1 MTAIAYFNA
10 PADLEPRRVTG
21 KYLEI
26 TKKSAKTHER
36 KNRVR
41 HDHLTEEEKKKVS
54 FTLTMSSHYLEGF
67 IDCLDE
73 LENLKVLGKEHDL
86 LTVREKLLKALEFF
100 YKEAM
105 RGGEEM
111 EMARVQ
117 QQKRIEATIKTL
129 NQMDLNRL
137 DKVIEFVNGLA
148 QPQTVYFQT
157 KGMNPHFCEVGMISF
172 DEPNTIYYLNEPCK
186 IDKNEATIIPE
197 EFVYQKGDHLRVY
210 KRFFKEG

>member
-1 MTAIAYFNA
+1 MTAIEFFNA
-10 PADLEPRRVTG
+10 PKDLEYRPVTS
-21 KYLEI
+21 KYLKI
-26 TKKSAKTHER
+26 AQKTAKAEER
-36 KNRVR
+36 KNRIR
-41 HDHLTEEEKKKVS
+41 HKYLSEEEKKRAL
-54 FTLTMSSHYLEGF
+54 FLLTMSSHYLEGF
-67 IDCLDE
+67 TDCLDN

-148 QPQTVYFQT
+148 QPQTIYFQT
-157 KGMNPHFCEVGMISF
+157 KDTNPNIAEIGVVLF
-172 DEPNTIYYLNEPCK
+172 DEQDTIYYENEDKK
-186 IDKNEATIIPE
+186 INKSEAVIIPE
-197 EFVYQKGDHLRVY
+197 EFVYQKGDHFRVY